1 MNYFYNTHEIHQHEA
16 IKEDKYGDWRVN
28 GESLIY
34 DLQNYEHLL
43 TQDRLKTVSFEDIAF
58 KGKHFTNL
66 RGQTC
71 LCCDGSRYYSAN
83 IKFPGILVENMENPY
98 NLKYRLIDGKHRI
111 EKMINLGMTTSQFY
125 ILKISEL

>member
-16 IKEDKYGDWRVN
+16 LKDKYGDWRVN
-28 GESLIY
+28 GESLYY

-66 RGQTC
+66 RGPTC

-98 NLKYRLIDGKHRI
+98 NLKYRLIDGKHRM